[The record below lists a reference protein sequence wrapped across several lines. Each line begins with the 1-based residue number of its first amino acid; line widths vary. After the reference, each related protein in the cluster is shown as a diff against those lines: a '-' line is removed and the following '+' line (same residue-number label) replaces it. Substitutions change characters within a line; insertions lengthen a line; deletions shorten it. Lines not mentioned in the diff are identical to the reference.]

1 MADFD
6 TCARVMNPSKDP
18 YQDDWAKGN
27 RKKYDRIPWRLTLFV
42 VAGTAM
48 GLVFLL
54 RGYL

>member
-1 MADFD
+1 
-6 TCARVMNPSKDP
+6 MNPSKDP

-27 RKKYDRIPWRLTLFV
+27 RKKYDQIPWRLTLFV